1 MLDEISEGRSGWP
14 SRWSRG
20 RQGTSRAS
28 PTDSKVTAA
37 RLVVRNGHANPRTI
51 STAAGASQKGP
62 SLEHWLRASHRK
74 VFDTSIT
81 RA

>member
-51 STAAGASQKGP
+51 STAAGASQKGHAP
-62 SLEHWLRASHRK
+62 RRGAAGPGRAVARGSP
-74 VFDTSIT
+74 
-81 RA
+81 

>member
-62 SLEHWLRASHRK
+62 FLGHHPRPSHG
-74 VFDTSIT
+74 
-81 RA
+81 